1 MTDRKNSFLRS
12 IFAVTNR
19 LFFRLYDFYYSISR
33 RHWRFDFTSDA
44 ACETPT
50 SARYTS
56 VAILQT
62 LQAIRALGP
71 VHNLTFCDIG
81 CGKGR
86 VLFVAAEHPF
96 RRIIGLELFPKL
108 CAVAQQNAALWH
120 AAGGQKPVTIICTDA
135 TAFEYPAEPTVYY
148 FFNPFPGSI
157 FEKVLDQI
165 ETCCQGHR
173 TLLIIVHP
181 VTDAY
186 TRVLRTRP
194 YRLVRTLDCSFSRSL
209 IYEHRW

>member
-1 MTDRKNSFLRS
+1 MTDRKKSLLS
-12 IFAVTNR
+12 STFATTNR
-19 LFFRLYDFYYSISR
+19 LFFRLYDLYFCITR
-33 RHWRFDFTSDA
+33 RHWRYDFTSDA
-44 ACETPT
+44 ACESPT

-62 LQAIRALGP
+62 RQAIRALGP
-71 VHNLTFCDIG
+71 VHDLTFCDIG

-96 RRIIGLELFPKL
+96 RRVIGLELFPKL
-108 CAVAQQNAALWH
+108 SAIAEQNLARRRAI
-120 AAGGQKPVTIICTDA
+120 GGRESVSIICTDA
-135 TAFEYPAEPTVYY
+135 TAFDYPAEPAVFY
-148 FFNPFPGSI
+148 FFNPFPGPI

-165 ETCCQGHR
+165 ETCCQGHL

-186 TRVLRTRP
+186 TSVLRTRP

-209 IYEHRW
+209 IYEHKW